1 MSEKLFFKNYKIGLG
16 ILAVFFIV
24 LSVIIHLF
32 HNFFLFRLLRGIIC
46 YTALIYLLVAQG
58 SRLQKWMAGFLFFY
72 GASSVATVW
81 YENAIMASVAMIL
94 NFVSFLMLLWY
105 VVPKFK
111 TENLTKAFSLLFV
124 VMIIIN
130 GYLFFQLVELMRA
143 MTLSGTQYIFMLLS
157 ACCGILLA
165 FLALFHNH
173 FYNTPQSMAFTLLIF
188 LIIFAEIFRGI
199 GYYDLGYSII
209 FVYLARIFLVL
220 SLCTAVHFSFLDLK
234 YAKDGNKSLPS

>member
-32 HNFFLFRLLRGIIC
+32 HNFFLYRLLRGIIC
-46 YTALIYLLVAQG
+46 YTALIYLLVAQR
-58 SRLQKWMAGFLFFY
+58 SHLQKWMAGFLFFY

-199 GYYDLGYSII
+199 GYYDLGQSVI
-209 FVYLARIFLVL
+209 FIYLARIFLVL
-220 SLCTAVHFSFLDLK
+220 ALCTAVHFSFLDSK
-234 YAKDGNKSLPS
+234 KGNIQK

>member
-1 MSEKLFFKNYKIGLG
+1 MSRKLFFKNYKIGLG
-16 ILAVFFIV
+16 VLAVFFIG
-24 LSVIIHLF
+24 LSIAIHLF

-46 YTALIYLLVAQG
+46 YTALAYLIVAQG
-58 SRLQKWMAGFLFFY
+58 KQLQKWLAGFLFFY

-81 YENAIMASVAMIL
+81 YENSTMATVAMAL
-94 NFVSFLMLLWY
+94 NFVAFLMLFWY

-111 TENLTKAFSLLFV
+111 LQHVTETFTFLFV
-124 VMIIIN
+124 LMIVVN
-130 GYLFFQLVELMRA
+130 GYLFFQLVELMKA
-143 MTLSGTQYIFMLLS
+143 MTLSGTQYVFMLLC
-157 ACCGILLA
+157 ACCGILLG